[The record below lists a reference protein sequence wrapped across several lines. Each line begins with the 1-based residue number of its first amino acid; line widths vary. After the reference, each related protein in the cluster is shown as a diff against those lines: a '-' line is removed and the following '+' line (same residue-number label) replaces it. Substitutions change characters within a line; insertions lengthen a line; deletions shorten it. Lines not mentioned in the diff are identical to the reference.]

1 MPSGFLT
8 TRFPAAPLL
17 AGALAAGAL
26 LVASLLAISPARAA
40 ADTNADDG
48 PVVLVVGDSLSAAY
62 GIAERDGWVALA
74 GQALAEDYP
83 GIAFV
88 NASISGDTTVG
99 GLRRLPDALER
110 FEPDVVVIE
119 LGGNDGLR
127 AYPTDAMQENLTR
140 MATLAED
147 SGAQA
152 LILGMLIPS
161 NYGRAYLERF
171 SAAFGAA
178 AEASDAGLVPFFLE
192 SIATDRNFFQRDGI
206 HPTEAAQPLMMEHV
220 LPALRETLDEAAAS

>member
-1 MPSGFLT
+1 MTHSGFLT
-8 TRFPAAPLL
+8 ATLL
-17 AGALAAGAL
+17 AG
-26 LVASLLAISPARAA
+26 SLLASSLAR
-40 ADTNADDG
+40 ADDG
-48 PVVLVVGDSLSAAY
+48 PVVMVVGDSLSAAY

-74 GQALAEDYP
+74 ERALQEEYP

-127 AYPTDAMQENLTR
+127 AYPVDAMRQNLID

-161 NYGRAYLERF
+161 NYGQAYLERF
-171 SAAFGAA
+171 AAAFGSA
-178 AEASDAGLVPFFLE
+178 AEVSDAGLVPFFLE
-192 SIATDRNFFQRDGI
+192 PIATDRNWFQSDGI
-206 HPTEAAQPLMMEHV
+206 HPTEAAQPLMLEHV